1 MIFMM
6 IFIKIISN
14 KLITSNSLKEL
25 LTNRFQSKILLMSIH
40 LNNDFVLLLKEII
53 FENQNFSTW
62 IKGWYGVKTFKQ
74 VNC

>member
-53 FENQNFSTW
+53 FENQNFST
-62 IKGWYGVKTFKQ
+62 
-74 VNC
+74 